1 MTTEPALPATKQMT
15 LETWKRAHNLQVA
28 TLEEGAFIGRLEDFQ
43 FDLESHRIYGWRL
56 KASGMFGRAGG
67 VRADALKLV
76 GRDLAY
82 VTSES
87 AVEWSGGRSAA
98 VDGRSWASSYKG
110 TQAITRRGRSL
121 GAVQDFVIDRGGDH
135 ITGLLLHGGLLLPLD
150 GRVQTGP
157 AAIIV
162 EDPQVVVE
170 LPEDENDEPTGW
182 WERVTRAV
190 GYGAKA
196 QKPAIEDAIEID
208 DEEEEEEES

>member
-1 MTTEPALPATKQMT
+1 MSSDPAPTARKPMK

-28 TLEEGAFIGRLEDFQ
+28 TIEEGAFIGRLEDFQ
-43 FDLESHRIYGWRL
+43 FDLETHRIYGWRL

-67 VRADALKLV
+67 VRADALTLV
-76 GRDLAY
+76 GKDLAY
-82 VTSES
+82 VTSEA
-87 AVEWSGGRSAA
+87 AVEWTGGRAAA
-98 VDGRSWASSYKG
+98 VDGRAWASSYKG

-135 ITGLLLHGGLLLPLD
+135 ITGLLLHGSLLLPLD

-162 EDPQVVVE
+162 EDPQAVVE

-182 WERVTRAV
+182 WDRVQRAV
-190 GYGAKA
+190 GVGAK
-196 QKPAIEDAIEID
+196 KDRPALEDAVEG
-208 DEEEEEEES
+208 EEEA